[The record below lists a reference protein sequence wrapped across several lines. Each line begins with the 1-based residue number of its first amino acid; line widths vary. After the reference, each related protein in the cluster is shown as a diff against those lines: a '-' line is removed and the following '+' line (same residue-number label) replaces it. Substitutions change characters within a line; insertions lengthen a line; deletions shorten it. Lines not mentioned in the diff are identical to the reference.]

1 MTNIIPKTDKDSFQR
16 WKFDSLISSEVYQAA
31 EESDALIDQ
40 QAEVEVELTTE
51 EKLALIHKQ
60 AQEEG
65 YSAGYQAGKEAAE
78 VEFKEIT
85 TKLMTLLS
93 DLDQDLLHIDQNVA
107 QDVLD
112 LALMLTK
119 KIIGQSLNIRP
130 EIIIPIVQEAIRQ
143 LPSATQHPVL
153 ILQPDDASLVR
164 HHLGDQLSQS
174 RWEIR
179 EDEQIEKGGCRL
191 EANGGEIDA
200 TLETRWKKVIAS
212 IGQQNN
218 WLE

>member
-1 MTNIIPKTDKDSFQR
+1 MT
-16 WKFDSLISSEVYQAA
+16 
-31 EESDALIDQ
+31 
-40 QAEVEVELTTE
+40 
-51 EKLALIHKQ
+51 HKQ

-78 VEFKEIT
+78 VEFKAIT
-85 TKLMTLLS
+85 TELMTLLS
-93 DLDQDLLHIDQNVA
+93 DFDEDLLHIDQNVA

-200 TLETRWKKVIAS
+200 TLETRWKR
-212 IGQQNN
+212 
-218 WLE
+218 